1 MYGWFYRGS
10 ELVTYP
16 LVGMFLFIGVFVA
29 VVLRTYARGR
39 RPLLDAA
46 AALPFANDAIGDAHS
61 PIDRNTGEHHG
72 N

>member
-10 ELVTYP
+10 ELVMYP

-39 RPLLDAA
+39 RPSLDAA
-46 AALPFANDAIGDAHS
+46 AALPLADDAIGDAHS
-61 PIDRNTGEHHG
+61 MLGLNTGEHHG
-72 N
+72 K